1 MSNRNSFRKSVS
13 LFTAILIVTGAIAIV
28 TYSLSSGE
36 AYPATGKDRKDT
48 TFGAISS
55 IQNNEQGEP
64 SWIISGH
71 WITNII
77 NKTMDNFNQT
87 DPAKFDS
94 WVYMVMLDG
103 TAMHKHS
110 ISNFS
115 LSDVSNQDNATSYK
129 GTVTVTLK
137 DGPVEQVPIEVKVGN
152 NHVIGLSIDAAQ
164 TNNHF
169 GDTPIYG
176 IIPPKEDIM
185 KMMSQMDNKSKMDM
199 HMNMSKYRQ

>member
-1 MSNRNSFRKSVS
+1 MSNKKSFRKSIS
-13 LFTAILIVTGAIAIV
+13 LFTALLILTGAIAIV

-36 AYPATGKDRKDT
+36 AYPAKGKDRIDM

-77 NKTMDNFNQT
+77 NKTMDSFNQT
-87 DPAKFDS
+87 NPAKFDS
-94 WVYMVMLDG
+94 WIYMVMLDG

-115 LSDVSNQDNATSYK
+115 LSDVSNQDNASSYK

-152 NHVIGLSIDAAQ
+152 NHVIGLSIDAAK

-176 IIPPKEDIM
+176 IIPPKDDIM
-185 KMMSQMDNKSKMDM
+185 KMMSQMGNKSKMDM
-199 HMNMSKYRQ
+199 HMNMSK

>member
-1 MSNRNSFRKSVS
+1 MSNKNSFRKSVS
-13 LFTAILIVTGAIAIV
+13 LFTALLIVTGAIAIV

-36 AYPATGKDRKDT
+36 AYSSKGKDRKDM

-77 NKTMDNFNQT
+77 NKTMDSFNQT
-87 DPAKFDS
+87 NPAKFDS

-152 NHVIGLSIDAAQ
+152 NHVIGLSIDSAK

-176 IIPPKEDIM
+176 IIPPKDDIM
-185 KMMSQMDNKSKMDM
+185 KMMSQMGNKSKMDM
-199 HMNMSKYRQ
+199 HMNMSK

>member
-1 MSNRNSFRKSVS
+1 MSNKSSFRKSVS
-13 LFTAILIVTGAIAIV
+13 LFTALLIVTGAIAIV

-36 AYPATGKDRKDT
+36 AYPTKGKDRKDM

-77 NKTMDNFNQT
+77 NKTMDSFNQT
-87 DPAKFDS
+87 NPAKFDS

-115 LSDVSNQDNATSYK
+115 LSDVSNQDNASSYK

-152 NHVIGLSIDAAQ
+152 NHVIGLSIDAAK

-176 IIPPKEDIM
+176 IIPPKDDIM
-185 KMMSQMDNKSKMDM
+185 KMMSQMGNKSKMDM
-199 HMNMSKYRQ
+199 HMNMSK

>member
-1 MSNRNSFRKSVS
+1 MSNKNSFRKSVS
-13 LFTAILIVTGAIAIV
+13 LFTAVLIVTGAIAIV
-28 TYSLSSGE
+28 TYSLNSGE
-36 AYPATGKDRKDT
+36 AYPAKGKDRKDM

-77 NKTMDNFNQT
+77 NKTMDSFNQT
-87 DPAKFDS
+87 NPAKFDS

-152 NHVIGLSIDAAQ
+152 NHVIGLSIDSAK

-176 IIPPKEDIM
+176 IIPPKDDIM
-185 KMMSQMDNKSKMDM
+185 KMMSQMGNKSKMDM
-199 HMNMSKYRQ
+199 HMNMSK

>member
-1 MSNRNSFRKSVS
+1 MSNKNSFRKSVS
-13 LFTAILIVTGAIAIV
+13 LLTALLIVTGAIAIV

-36 AYPATGKDRKDT
+36 AYPAKGKDRKDM
-48 TFGAISS
+48 TFGSISS

-64 SWIISGH
+64 SWILSGH
-71 WITNII
+71 WVTNIM
-77 NKTMDNFNQT
+77 NKTMDSFNQT
-87 DPAKFDS
+87 NPAKFDS
-94 WVYMVMLDG
+94 WIYMVMLDG

-115 LSDVSNQDNATSYK
+115 LSDVNNQDNSTSYK

-137 DGPVEQVPIEVKVGN
+137 DGPVEQVPIEIKVRN
-152 NHVIGLSIDAAQ
+152 NHVIGLSLDAAK

-176 IIPPKEDIM
+176 IIPPKADIM
-185 KMMSQMDNKSKMDM
+185 KMMSQMGNKSKMDM
-199 HMNMSKYRQ
+199 HMNMSK

>member
-1 MSNRNSFRKSVS
+1 MSNKNSFRKSVS
-13 LFTAILIVTGAIAIV
+13 LITALLIVTGALAIA
-28 TYSLSSGE
+28 TYSVSSGD
-36 AYPATGKDRKDT
+36 AYPAKGKDHKDM

-64 SWIISGH
+64 SWILAGH
-71 WITNII
+71 WVTNII
-77 NKTMDNFNQT
+77 NKTMDSFNQT
-87 DPAKFDS
+87 NPAKFHS
-94 WVYMVMLDG
+94 WIYMVMLDG

-115 LSDVSNQDNATSYK
+115 LSAVSNQDNATSFK

-137 DGPVEQVPIEVKVGN
+137 DGPAEQVPIEIKIGN
-152 NHVIGLSIDAAQ
+152 NHIIGLSLDAAK

-176 IIPPKEDIM
+176 IIPPKADIM
-185 KMMSQMDNKSKMDM
+185 KMMSQMGNKSKMDM
-199 HMNMSKYRQ
+199 HMNMSK

>member
-1 MSNRNSFRKSVS
+1 MSNKNSFRKSLS
-13 LFTAILIVTGAIAIV
+13 LFTALLIVTGAIAIV

-36 AYPATGKDRKDT
+36 AYPAKGKDRIDM

-77 NKTMDNFNQT
+77 NKTMDSFNQT
-87 DPAKFDS
+87 NPAKFDS

-152 NHVIGLSIDAAQ
+152 NHVIGLSIDAAK

-176 IIPPKEDIM
+176 IIPPKDDIM
-185 KMMSQMDNKSKMDM
+185 KMMSQMGNKSKMDM
-199 HMNMSKYRQ
+199 HMNMSK

>member
-1 MSNRNSFRKSVS
+1 MLNKNSFRESVS
-13 LFTAILIVTGAIAIV
+13 LFMALWIVTGTLAIA
-28 TYSLSSGE
+28 TYSVSSGE
-36 AYPATGKDRKDT
+36 AYPTKWKDHKGM

-64 SWIISGH
+64 SWILSGH
-71 WITNII
+71 WVTNII
-77 NKTMDNFNQT
+77 NKTMDSFNQT
-87 DPAKFDS
+87 NSAKFDS
-94 WVYMVMLDG
+94 WIYMVMLDG

-137 DGPVEQVPIEVKVGN
+137 DGPVEQVPIEIKVGN
-152 NHVIGLSIDAAQ
+152 NHVIGLSLDAAK

-176 IIPPKEDIM
+176 IIPPKADIM
-185 KMMSQMDNKSKMDM
+185 KMMSQMGNKSKMDM
-199 HMNMSKYRQ
+199 HMNMSK

>member
-1 MSNRNSFRKSVS
+1 MSNKNSFRKSVS
-13 LFTAILIVTGAIAIV
+13 LFTALLIVTGAIAIV
-28 TYSLSSGE
+28 AYSLNSGE
-36 AYPATGKDRKDT
+36 AYPTKGKDRKDM

-77 NKTMDNFNQT
+77 NKTMDSFNQT
-87 DPAKFDS
+87 NPAKFDS
-94 WVYMVMLDG
+94 WIYMVMLDG

-137 DGPVEQVPIEVKVGN
+137 DGPVEQVPIEVRVGN
-152 NHVIGLSIDAAQ
+152 NHVIELTIDAAN

-176 IIPPKEDIM
+176 IIPPKDDIM
-185 KMMSQMDNKSKMDM
+185 KMMSQMGNKSKMDM
-199 HMNMSKYRQ
+199 HMNMSK

>member
-1 MSNRNSFRKSVS
+1 MSNKKSFRKSIS
-13 LFTAILIVTGAIAIV
+13 LFTALLILTGAIAIV

-36 AYPATGKDRKDT
+36 AYPAKGKDRIDM

-77 NKTMDNFNQT
+77 NKTMDSFNQT
-87 DPAKFDS
+87 NPAKFDS

-152 NHVIGLSIDAAQ
+152 NHVIGLSIDSAK

-176 IIPPKEDIM
+176 IIPPKDDIM
-185 KMMSQMDNKSKMDM
+185 KMMSQMGNKSKMDM
-199 HMNMSKYRQ
+199 HMNMSK

>member
-1 MSNRNSFRKSVS
+1 MLNKHYFRKSVF
-13 LFTAILIVTGAIAIV
+13 LFTALLVVTGSIV
-28 TYSLSSGE
+28 AATLSLTSSE
-36 AYPATGKDRKDT
+36 AYPTKGKNHKDM

-64 SWIISGH
+64 SWILSGH
-71 WITNII
+71 WITNIM
-77 NKTMDNFNQT
+77 NKTMDSFNQT
-87 DPAKFDS
+87 NPAKFDS
-94 WVYMVMLDG
+94 WIYMVMLDG

-115 LSDVSNQDNATSYK
+115 LSDVSNQDNATVFK

-137 DGPVEQVPIEVKVGN
+137 DGPVEQVPIEIKLGN
-152 NHVIGLSIDAAQ
+152 NHVIGLSLDAAK

-176 IIPPKEDIM
+176 IIPPKADIM
-185 KMMSQMDNKSKMDM
+185 KMMSQMGNKSKMDM
-199 HMNMSKYRQ
+199 HMNMSK